1 MKLSAA
7 LTASLLAL
15 PAASAFAPTA
25 ASRGEASPRMASS
38 LNMASSLAAN
48 QQKAAAI
55 RAAEARNQA
64 EIEAL
69 KAQIAQIESV
79 FANPSTFPTLPADV
93 SSLNSNQLQGKL
105 SEVKSY
111 LGTLLQRSED
121 NQRQVA
127 ALTGGGAVGALGAA
141 AVAGSAGAL
150 ITNALDNNRRDSIN
164 GIIAG
169 AAGSIASSLSSPAPA
184 PVAARAPAAPAD
196 PRANVSF

>member
-15 PAASAFAPTA
+15 PAASAFAPMA

-38 LNMASSLAAN
+38 LKMASSLAAN

-69 KAQIAQIESV
+69 KAQIAQIESA

-105 SEVKSY
+105 GEVKSY

-127 ALTGGGAVGALGAA
+127 ALTGGETKFDVKLVQMVHLMRDGEPVKMSKRSGNSFCNTASMSEALGCMMKA
-141 AVAGSAGAL
+141 
-150 ITNALDNNRRDSIN
+150 RR
-164 GIIAG
+164 G
-169 AAGSIASSLSSPAPA
+169 
-184 PVAARAPAAPAD
+184 
-196 PRANVSF
+196 